1 MKSIVTLLIC
11 LFTLG
16 GSLST
21 FSQESVA
28 RQWNEVLL
36 EAIRNDFA
44 RPTVHARNLW
54 HTSIGMYDA
63 WAAYDEISSPY
74 FLGNTLGNY
83 TVPFVGVQAPDDIQ
97 AAQEEA
103 MSYAAYRLLR
113 HRFQFS
119 PGGEESLAL
128 FDELMLELG
137 YDIVYA
143 NTDYE
148 NEPPAALGN
157 YIADNII
164 QFGLGDGANEQADY
178 ANQYY
183 IPVNDPLDMSIA
195 GNLTIDDPNRWQP
208 LELPEFIDQGG
219 NPFTV
224 TPPFL
229 SPEWGNV
236 VPFALADSVKS
247 EYQRDGDPYIVYH
260 DPSAPPQIDTL
271 QEAREYNEAYRWG
284 FEMVTVWSSHL
295 SPNDGVVWDISP
307 ANIGNITWYPENF
320 DEYDQFYNFED
331 GGDIGEGHDIN
342 PATGEP
348 YTPQYVP
355 RGDYT
360 RILAE
365 FWADG
370 PDSETPPGHW
380 FSILNYVNDNP
391 LLEKRWRGEG
401 PVLDDLEWDVK
412 SYFTLSGA
420 MHDAAVSAW
429 GVKGYYDYIR
439 PVSALRFM
447 AEKGQ
452 STDEE
457 LPSFHLGGIQL
468 IDGLIELVYEGDE
481 LAGEENEHVGKI
493 KLYAWKGPDY
503 IEDEEVDQAGVDW
516 ILAENWWPYQRP
528 TFVTPPFAGYVSGHS
543 TYSRAAAE
551 VMTLMTGDPFF
562 PGGMGEFDAP
572 ANEFLVFEEGPSTD
586 ITLQWATYRDASDQ
600 CSLSRIWGGIHP
612 PADDIPGREI
622 GAKVGVHAFIH
633 AQEFIEAGLPRI
645 TELSVSDERIGLA
658 DVGQVLEIGAKFD
671 REMDVDIIPT
681 LEFTATN
688 PEVALNNEN
697 ISWIS
702 ADSCVFSWEIQET
715 QLVLENIDIQLTN
728 AADLEGLQ
736 MPPYEGNNLFSLDMI
751 IPIVIANVSNET
763 LINESLVDEEYHFTI
778 EFDEEMDQSSF
789 LEVNFAP
796 EYEDSFIP
804 LLDDSEWI
812 TSKKWRAYYA
822 IQDDNLETANIGIN
836 VSGVTD
842 LYGNSL
848 EATDWTIST
857 EIDTKAPSVQF
868 VLATEDSYDWES
880 ETFSNEVIEIVIIFD
895 EEMDITVPLVIGFE
909 NEDPSALLE
918 LQDDLSGWIS
928 TTNYV
933 LTYAPLAVDGT
944 AADVDILI
952 SEGLDAKGNQMEEE
966 IFLDVFSLDLL
977 LTLDEIDD
985 QPMLVYPNPVEQGRN
1000 LTIQF
1005 SDIRVGASTM
1015 RIVNESGQLM
1025 VETSIPSGVNR
1036 IAIPISMASGFYV
1049 LSIDNEAGQSTIPF
1063 VVR

>member
-1 MKSIVTLLIC
+1 
-11 LFTLG
+11 
-16 GSLST
+16 
-21 FSQESVA
+21 
-28 RQWNEVLL
+28 
-36 EAIRNDFA
+36 
-44 RPTVHARNLW
+44 
-54 HTSIGMYDA
+54 
-63 WAAYDEISSPY
+63 
-74 FLGNTLGNY
+74 
-83 TVPFVGVQAPDDIQ
+83 
-97 AAQEEA
+97 

-157 YIADNII
+157 YIADNLI
-164 QFGLGDGANEQADY
+164 QYGLGDGANEQADY

-183 IPVNDPLDMSIA
+183 IPINDPLDMSIP

-236 VPFALADSVKS
+236 VPFALADSVKA
-247 EYQRDGDPYIVYH
+247 EYQRDGNLYIVYH

-271 QEAREYNEAYRWG
+271 QEAREYDEAYRWG

-295 SPNDGVVWDISP
+295 TPDDGVIWDISP
-307 ANIGNITWYPENF
+307 ASIGNISWYPENY

-331 GGDIGEGHDIN
+331 GGDSGEGHAIN

-348 YTPQYVP
+348 YAPQYVP
-355 RGDYT
+355 RGDYA

-380 FSILNYVNDNP
+380 FTILNYVNDNP

-401 PVLDDLEWDVK
+401 PELDGLEWDVK

-468 IDGLIELVYEGDE
+468 KDGLIELVYEGDE
-481 LAGEENEHVGKI
+481 LAGDENEHVGKI
-493 KLYAWKGPDY
+493 KLFAWKGPDY
-503 IEDEEVDQAGVDW
+503 IEDEEIDQAGVDW

-551 VMTLMTGDPFF
+551 VMTLMTGDPYF

-645 TELSVSDERIGLA
+645 TELMVSDDRIGLA
-658 DVGQVLEIGAKFD
+658 DVGQTLALGAKFD
-671 REMDVDIIPT
+671 REMD
-681 LEFTATN
+681 LEFVPEIAFTATN
-688 PEVALNNEN
+688 PVEALTNFNFEWN
-697 ISWIS
+697 S
-702 ADSCVFSWEIQET
+702 ADSCTFTWEVQEA
-715 QLVLENIDIQLTN
+715 LLELNNIDIQITN
-728 AADLEGLQ
+728 ASDLDGLQ
-736 MPPYEGNNLFSLDMI
+736 MPPFETDNVFQIDMVV
-751 IPIVIANVSNET
+751 PVVVDDVT
-763 LINESLVDEEYHFTI
+763 NESLITEALVNEEYHFTI
-778 EFDEEMDQSSF
+778 EFDEEMDQSSQ
-789 LEVNFAP
+789 LAVTLAP
-796 EYEDSFIP
+796 EIEDSFTP
-804 LLDDSEWI
+804 LIEDSEWI

-822 IQDDNLETANIGIN
+822 IQDDNYEGNGVAISL
-836 VSGVTD
+836 SGATD
-842 LYGNSL
+842 LFGNPVND
-848 EATDWTIST
+848 TDWSIATQL
-857 EIDTKAPSVQF
+857 DTKAPTVQF
-868 VLATEDSYDWES
+868 VLATQNSYEWES
-880 ETFSNEVIEIVIIFD
+880 ETYTDEVIEIVLIFD
-895 EEMDITVPLVIGFE
+895 EEMNTEIIPTVSFA
-909 NEDPSALLE
+909 NEDPSALIE
-918 LQDDLSGWIS
+918 LQNDLSGWINA
-928 TTNYV
+928 TNYL
-933 LTYAPLAVDGT
+933 LTFAPLAIDGSAT
-944 AADVDILI
+944 DVDII
-952 SEGLDAKGNQMEEE
+952 ITDGLDANGNEMEEE
-966 IFLDVFSLDLL
+966 TYFDVFSLDLL
-977 LTLDEIDD
+977 LTIEEEGE
-985 QPMLVYPNPVEQGRN
+985 QPLSVYPNPVSQGRN

-1005 SDIRVGASTM
+1005 NGSDGGDRSMLIHNEQGQLVFESNVPSGAQRISVPMNIAVGMYWLSVGNN
-1015 RIVNESGQLM
+1015 VNE
-1025 VETSIPSGVNR
+1025 R
-1036 IAIPISMASGFYV
+1036 AIPFI
-1049 LSIDNEAGQSTIPF
+1049 
-1063 VVR
+1063 VR